1 MKKITKEEVKRI
13 MALSDAFG
21 PSGMEDEV
29 SALVQKELNG
39 VL

>member
-1 MKKITKEEVKRI
+1 MKQKQLI

-29 SALVQKELNG
+29 VAIAREELTEYD
-39 VL
+39 LK